1 MIKTELYLVKK
12 NENFEDVYEREYVT
26 NLGLNDYAFFKK
38 AKELGYMLMAV
49 KTEINYEAVGDNAE
63 LILTTSN
70 IEHTIFSPD
79 DILDG
84 KLDIVQ
90 ICPFIIDCPL

>member
-1 MIKTELYLVKK
+1 MVKTELYLVKK
-12 NENFEDVYEREYVT
+12 NENFENVYDREYVAD
-26 NLGLNDYAFFKK
+26 LGLNDYDFFEK
-38 AKELGYMLMAV
+38 AKELGYMLMSV

-70 IEHTIFSPD
+70 IEHTVFSPD

-90 ICPFIIDCPL
+90 ICPSILDW